1 MRAHFALVAKE
12 STLPVVVDSCIQVA
26 GSAGVSLGGAVV
38 GGDWNVND
46 IDMGMKEEVKP
57 NFRISPR

>member
-1 MRAHFALVAKE
+1 MRACLIEDYGTYRAHFALVAEE

-46 IDMGMKEEVKP
+46 M
-57 NFRISPR
+57 